1 MATYLQGVQDYI
13 PQIQPFQPDLNL
25 YANLLQT
32 KQTQYDNN
40 WKALNKMYSTYYNA
54 ALTRD
59 DTTAKRD
66 NFIKQAEFNLQR
78 ISQLDLSLEQNVT
91 QATQIFKPFYE
102 DKLLMKDMALTK
114 NANYQKSIA
123 NSLKGSYQKEDREM
137 YWDTGVRAIDY
148 KMQEFKTAAA
158 DEAMS
163 FGNVEYTRYVNAT
176 KEARKLA
183 KEAGLSIETVDF
195 SPGEEWIVKT
205 KNGEQ
210 LIEPLSKLFES
221 ELGSDPAL
229 QEVFKTEAYVNRKDY
244 AYSNAAQFKGGE
256 AEAEMKYL
264 ETQYT
269 QFKEQNQRRYQSLK
283 ESSTAYDAKIAD
295 LKKQVENKTA
305 TPKTLEQIKTLEMN
319 KSIND
324 KILQRVE
331 SENDELDDA
340 DGEAGAF
347 KNPYGDIKSLRFKV
361 DNAIATSL
369 MQKTFNEAAEIF
381 AFKDAKQDIKA
392 NPYKVKEIDHQ
403 YRMAEIA
410 SRNAGLERA
419 ARLRNKGE
427 MDKVIAKAKLDAGTH
442 ELDAEGNIVPVESLF
457 QVYET
462 NTKGGTTD
470 EQNRK
475 VQSKNASKM
484 FTNDLAKPYL
494 DNMLNVL
501 KNLKTQGKITDA
513 ELKKILKYD
522 DKTNVS
528 FEQFAERIKNNP
540 DEYLRSKVGVKGL
553 KKIKNNFDQYVLNN
567 GELSNFS
574 AVSTQAKS
582 LVETGTKLNDYYLFV
597 EQDQK
602 FRKESAKIVEQK
614 LTKDLPDD
622 LKKYAK
628 YLYKDNGERR
638 TENEFINVILE
649 KEKVDLSTK
658 TSNVKNKNVKP
669 TKDETPGWMQVLFGS
684 GAQPGAGNLGVSP
697 KTVDNTVNIYKD
709 LVQKAGQIYSN
720 SNIELP
726 PVPATPGSGSA
737 LSTLGNA
744 KTINVNLKG
753 DTPNKW
759 RWREIANDLTKFNFG
774 DPSKYNVTLLGPT
787 EAAYSQ
793 IKGGQNR
800 NDVGKAV
807 LDAFRR
813 ESSNPK
819 SKLGNFEVQVLPV
832 TAGKSNQGAITI
844 RPSLEWINANT
855 TVYSGTGDDRKVTKQ
870 GIFEPEQAK
879 YAAQNGVSYMM
890 PASEINNS
898 IMKSYY
904 YDPIAMYLNADK
916 DNVYKTYYPTDPR
929 YSLSITKNDMGQ
941 EGTYNMQF
949 KFPYLINGQEKIG
962 ERTST
967 GVLGNN
973 LVTTRDQIMT
983 DVVSQIQQNI
993 ITDFNYGGE

>member
-1 MATYLQGVQDYI
+1 MSTYLQGVQDYI
-13 PQIQPFQPDLNL
+13 PQIQPYQPDLNL

-32 KQTQYDNN
+32 KQTQYDTN

-59 DTTAKRD
+59 DTTSKRD

-148 KMQEFKTAAA
+148 KMQEFKNAAA

-195 SPGEEWIVKT
+195 SPGGEWIVKT

-295 LKKQVENKTA
+295 LKKQIENKTA

-324 KILQRVE
+324 KILERVE

-419 ARLRNKGE
+419 AKLRNKGE

-442 ELDAEGNIVPVESLF
+442 ELDAEGNIVPIESLF

-462 NTKGGTTD
+462 TTKGGTTD

-522 DKTNVS
+522 DKANVS
-528 FEQFAERIKNNP
+528 FEQFAEKIKNNP

-553 KKIKNNFDQYVLNN
+553 KRIKNNFDQYVLNN

-574 AVSTQAKS
+574 AVNTQVKN

-602 FRKESAKIVEQK
+602 FRKESSKIVEQN
-614 LTKDLPDD
+614 LTKQGF
-622 LKKYAK
+622 KYA
-628 YLYKDNGERR
+628 YLLYDEKGNLRS
-638 TENEFINVILE
+638 E
-649 KEKVDLSTK
+649 KEFYSMIPEKDKNSYKMSGTSTYVGGSPLTMGTTGQTVKQKPGNYQEDLNYDEMVKASA
-658 TSNVKNKNVKP
+658 NV
-669 TKDETPGWMQVLFGS
+669 
-684 GAQPGAGNLGVSP
+684 
-697 KTVDNTVNIYKD
+697 
-709 LVQKAGQIYSN
+709 YSN

-737 LSTLGNA
+737 LSTLGTA
-744 KTINVNLKG
+744 KTININLKG

-759 RWREIANDLTKFNFG
+759 RWREISNDLTKFNFG

-787 EAAYSQ
+787 EAAYAN
-793 IKGGQNR
+793 IKAGQNR

-819 SKLGNFEVQVLPV
+819 TKLGNFEVQVLPV

-855 TVYSGTGDDRKVTKQ
+855 TVYSGTGKDKKVTKQ

-916 DNVYKTYYPTDPR
+916 DNVYKTHYPTDPR

-941 EGTYNMQF
+941 EGTYNMHATF
-949 KFPYLINGQEKIG
+949 VTLENGKEVIG

-973 LVTTRDQIMT
+973 LVTTRDEIMNGMFP
-983 DVVSQIQQNI
+983 QIQQNI